1 MKKLNLPK
9 LKMTASMLIFGTIGI
24 FVRSISVPS
33 GILAALR
40 GFTGALFLI
49 ILTYILKKR
58 ISFKAIKANFIILL
72 LSGAAIGINWI
83 LLFESYRHTTVA
95 KATLCYYLAPIF
107 FVIISPFVLNEKMT
121 LKKLLCTFAALG
133 GMILISGIVDNG
145 FNQNIFMKDDWKGI
159 TLAVGAAVFYAAVMV
174 SNKKIHDIGAFDK
187 TIVQLITAAIVILP
201 YSLSAE
207 TISAT
212 SINPKTTVLT
222 AVIGILHT
230 GVAYVLYFSAVKELP
245 AQSTAILSYIDPA
258 AAVLLSVLLLNETM
272 KPLNFVGAAMILGA
286 AMLSELPGKTKDL
299 KK

>member
-107 FVIISPFVLNEKMT
+107 L
-121 LKKLLCTFAALG
+121 
-133 GMILISGIVDNG
+133 
-145 FNQNIFMKDDWKGI
+145 
-159 TLAVGAAVFYAAVMV
+159 
-174 SNKKIHDIGAFDK
+174 
-187 TIVQLITAAIVILP
+187 
-201 YSLSAE
+201 
-207 TISAT
+207 
-212 SINPKTTVLT
+212 
-222 AVIGILHT
+222 
-230 GVAYVLYFSAVKELP
+230 
-245 AQSTAILSYIDPA
+245 
-258 AAVLLSVLLLNETM
+258 
-272 KPLNFVGAAMILGA
+272 
-286 AMLSELPGKTKDL
+286 
-299 KK
+299 